1 MTEFDKG
8 GETMS
13 KTSERNTA
21 SKAFDSRLFTLPN
34 RMEVIDNMD
43 VNTRAPLSSMQLWE
57 VEDGPVVIEAPSG
70 ESRIF
75 LRGEWRGMDSWE
87 AVFEGRPMSFQML
100 EEKWPGLVSVDEYLA
115 SFKHSED

>member
-1 MTEFDKG
+1 MG
-8 GETMS
+8 
-13 KTSERNTA
+13 KTSKRKA
-21 SKAFDSRLFTLPN
+21 ILKAFDKRLYALPN
-34 RMEVIDNMD
+34 RMEVLDNLD
-43 VNTRAPLSSMQLWE
+43 VNMRTPLSSMQLWE

-75 LRGEWRGMDSWE
+75 LRGEWRGMNSWE

-115 SFKHSED
+115 SFKHSGD